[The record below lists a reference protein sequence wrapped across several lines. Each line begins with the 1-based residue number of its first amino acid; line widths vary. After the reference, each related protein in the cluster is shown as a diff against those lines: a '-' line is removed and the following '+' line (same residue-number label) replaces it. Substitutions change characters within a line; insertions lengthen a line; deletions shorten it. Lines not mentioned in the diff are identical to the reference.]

1 MYHYSILQWLFFFY
15 FYCFFGWCFEST
27 YVSLK
32 QRPLRFINRGFMRG
46 PYLPLYGTG
55 AIMMLLVSAPFSD
68 HIILTYLAG
77 CIGATALEYVTGVT
91 MEALFKVRYWDYSQQ
106 PFNFQGQICL
116 TSTLAWGFLTVL
128 MNQVVHKPV
137 EQLMYHIPPVIFHI
151 LVPVL
156 TILIFLDFMVS
167 FKTAMDI
174 RDILIKMEA
183 FRDEMQRMQR
193 RLDVIVAIAEDD
205 RKQFKKNL
213 EIRFEERAAELES
226 RLEKIYE
233 KMQNEYEEHL
243 EQHQVEL
250 SDIRERINTMKETS
264 LGWVKRSRFLKRS
277 MILGNPTMYSKA
289 FKEHFEELKQQIEKN
304 RK

>member
-1 MYHYSILQWLFFFY
+1 MF
-15 FYCFFGWCFEST
+15 
-27 YVSLK
+27 
-32 QRPLRFINRGFMRG
+32 
-46 PYLPLYGTG
+46 
-55 AIMMLLVSAPFSD
+55 
-68 HIILTYLAG
+68 
-77 CIGATALEYVTGVT
+77 
-91 MEALFKVRYWDYSQQ
+91 
-106 PFNFQGQICL
+106 
-116 TSTLAWGFLTVL
+116 
-128 MNQVVHKPV
+128 
-137 EQLMYHIPPVIFHI
+137 
-151 LVPVL
+151 
-156 TILIFLDFMVS
+156 LIFLDFMVS

-264 LGWVKRSRFLKRS
+264 LGWGKRSRFLKRS